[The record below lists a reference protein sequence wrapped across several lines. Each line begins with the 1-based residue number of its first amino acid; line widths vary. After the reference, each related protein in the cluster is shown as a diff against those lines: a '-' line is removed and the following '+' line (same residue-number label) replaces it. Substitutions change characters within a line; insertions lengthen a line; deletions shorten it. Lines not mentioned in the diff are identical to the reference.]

1 MGKKIPGNDVSSV
14 WEFLPI
20 MPVQHDMLL
29 RNEKKKKKKP
39 DQNKVFLT
47 FKTNQQQRSNLYP
60 SGMSHHRYT
69 TVI

>member
-29 RNEKKKKKKP
+29 RNEKKKKKKTRPEQGFP
-39 DQNKVFLT
+39 DF
-47 FKTNQQQRSNLYP
+47 
-60 SGMSHHRYT
+60 
-69 TVI
+69 